1 MVQWIAAY
9 VDLEKYVRAH
19 EPSSCLTYYF
29 GTPAEYGGQHSSSP
43 QMLAFEQYRVRSD
56 LYEIHFH
63 SAAMDTFLAKI
74 PPTMTTSLD
83 LTHYEDVAGFLD
95 KPGDMT
101 ECALFYDTRITCAPE
116 KREAVLAG
124 LKTVAGQVEREEKGT
139 YTYLVLRS
147 LDTEDGVRVFERY
160 ASKEAMEEHWKGKAL
175 LEFFMG
181 SKEIIKSMEGR
192 SYVPNG
198 YGWLHR

>member
-1 MVQWIAAY
+1 
-9 VDLEKYVRAH
+9 
-19 EPSSCLTYYF
+19 
-29 GTPAEYGGQHSSSP
+29 
-43 QMLAFEQYRVRSD
+43 MLAFEQYRVRSD
-56 LYEIHFH
+56 LYETHFH

-74 PPTMTTSLD
+74 PPTMTTGLD

-101 ECALFYDTRITCAPE
+101 ECALFYDTRITCTPGN
-116 KREAVLAG
+116 REVVLAG
-124 LKTVAGQVEREEKGT
+124 LKMVAGQVEREEKGT

-160 ASKEAMEEHWKGKAL
+160 ASKEAMEEHWRGKTL
-175 LEFFMG
+175 LEFFMD